1 MVRTYG
7 IAMLVCTLGVAT
19 FFVWYEVLAREGP
32 GVLTVAFLDVGQGD
46 AIFIEAPN
54 GSQVLIDGG
63 VGMSVVRALGSIM
76 PWHDRS
82 IDVVIATHPDLDHI
96 GGLPEVLARYDVG
109 MVLESGVIDEG
120 ADQQAFLAA
129 VEREGLATVHARH
142 GMVLALDE
150 DVHLTILF
158 PDTDVSYFEPNTAS
172 IVARLSYGNTAFL
185 FTGDAPA
192 SIETYLAGRYG
203 EYLASD
209 VLKLGHHGSRTST
222 HELFVGF
229 VAPRYGIVSASCG
242 NSYGHPHADVL
253 DTLARFDV
261 TVLQTCTE
269 GTIVFTSDGTKVRR
283 R

>member
-1 MVRTYG
+1 MVRTYS
-7 IAMLVCTLGVAT
+7 IAVVVCALGVAT
-19 FFVWYEVLAREGP
+19 FFVWHEVWARGHP

-46 AIFIEAPN
+46 ALFIEAPN
-54 GSQVLIDGG
+54 GSQMLIDGG
-63 VGMSVVRALGSIM
+63 VGMAVVRALGSVM

-82 IDVVIATHPDLDHI
+82 IDVIIATHPDLDHI
-96 GGLPEVLARYDVG
+96 GGLPDVLARYDVG
-109 MVLESGVIDEG
+109 MVLESGVTDEG

-129 VEREGLATVHARH
+129 VEREGLATIPARH
-142 GMVLALDE
+142 GMVLTLDE

-158 PDTDVSYFEPNTAS
+158 PDTDVSRFDANTGS
-172 IVARLSYGNTAFL
+172 IVARLTYGDTSFL

-229 VAPRYGIVSASCG
+229 VSPRYGIVSASCG
-242 NSYGHPHADVL
+242 NSYGHPHREVL
-253 DTLARFDV
+253 ETMVRFDV

-269 GTIVFTSDGTKVRR
+269 GTIIFESDGKSVRR
-283 R
+283 K